1 MSASCLQVDISIASP
16 TLKAQASLLCGCLSV
31 IAERIGGITVN
42 IKRYDTQMDATVSDI
57 GKHLSVSC
65 GIVCEVGDL
74 HILKVSPEEIQWIT
88 PTQGVI
94 YTVESNTNWT
104 IITT

>member
-1 MSASCLQVDISIASP
+1 MSCLNVAIKK
-16 TLKAQASLLCGCLSV
+16 LGESLALMV
-31 IAERIGGITVN
+31 KRIGGIAVD
-42 IKRYDTQMDATVSDI
+42 ISRYDTPIIATVSDI

-94 YTVESNTNWT
+94 YTVESDTNWT